1 MIKFS
6 LATTKA
12 EREESKEF
20 LGITMVPR
28 EGESMLYGMRA
39 MLSRKSTPGNPIV
52 QIISNLGGK
61 REFFNVEINKVD
73 PQNAS
78 RIEIFALCSYADKHN
93 GGSIFGVFHSFK
105 MHEKVTKADD
115 FSNTDKDTVWEEFK
129 LEKLNWMELCE
140 EVL

>member
-1 MIKFS
+1 MINFS

-12 EREESKEF
+12 DRDESKEF
-20 LGITMVPR
+20 LAITMVPK
-28 EGESMLYGMRA
+28 EGDSVLYGMRA

-52 QIISNLGGK
+52 QVISNLGGK
-61 REFFNVEINKVD
+61 REFFNVEVNKVD
-73 PQNAS
+73 PANAS

-93 GGSIFGVFHSFK
+93 GGSIFGNFHSFK
-105 MHEKVTKADD
+105 MHEKLVRKTD
-115 FSNTDKDTVWEEFK
+115 FTDLDEAAVWEEFK